1 MQCAFT
7 WKLIIFYV
15 RKVILSLA
23 NDDEVED
30 RRETQLVV
38 QMR

>member
-7 WKLIIFYV
+7 WKLIIFFV
-15 RKVILSLA
+15 RKVILSSA

>member
-23 NDDEVED
+23 NDEVED